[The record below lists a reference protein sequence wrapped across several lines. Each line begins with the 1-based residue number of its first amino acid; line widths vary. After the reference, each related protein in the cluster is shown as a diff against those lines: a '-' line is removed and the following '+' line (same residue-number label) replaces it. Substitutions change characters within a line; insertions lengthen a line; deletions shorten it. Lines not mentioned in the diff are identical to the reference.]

1 MINKLFSH
9 NLITLNLS
17 NNQFSDIIIFNEKEN
32 LINLKELYLS
42 YNKITKIDSL
52 ANCKFLNLIN
62 LDLSHNEIDDISCL
76 ENQNYFNNL
85 QKLDLSFNK
94 IKKLNKIDIKTLN
107 YLNLVNNEISE
118 GILDFNYSI
127 KKLVL
132 TKKDNEISFKY
143 YKEYNEND
151 NEIPFIDL
159 LNFEEKGN
167 EIPFIDLLYLVEK
180 DNINDVLKGI
190 NFKGIN
196 ILELYGFDDLEFL
209 TNESLSE
216 AKILNC
222 KSNIDDISVFNNI
235 KFINIDEIKFNTII
249 KKGFSSLNIFKSI
262 KINKIDVSKTD
273 NNNYC
278 CNLESE
284 YPKINNAFTFND
296 VNFLKEQ
303 FLSNTKTIII
313 ARTILDN
320 KDNFNFFSYNEI
332 INSFPIFK
340 NLKAEN
346 IIISNHS
353 DDKFICTT

>member
-1 MINKLFSH
+1 M
-9 NLITLNLS
+9 
-17 NNQFSDIIIFNEKEN
+17 
-32 LINLKELYLS
+32 S

-52 ANCKFLNLIN
+52 ANCKCLNLIN

-132 TKKDNEISFKY
+132 TKKNNEISFKY

-151 NEIPFIDL
+151 NEILFIDNKIL
-159 LNFEEKGN
+159 FNDN

-262 KINKIDVSKTD
+262 KINKIDVYKT
-273 NNNYC
+273 NNN
-278 CNLESE
+278 
-284 YPKINNAFTFND
+284 NN
-296 VNFLKEQ
+296 
-303 FLSNTKTIII
+303 
-313 ARTILDN
+313 
-320 KDNFNFFSYNEI
+320 SY
-332 INSFPIFK
+332 
-340 NLKAEN
+340 
-346 IIISNHS
+346 
-353 DDKFICTT
+353 